1 MIDLFFVL
9 QVNKWFEILQ
19 AIAAHPSPAIQ
30 RRAAFLLCN
39 IITHEERGLAE
50 HLSKSNM
57 LEVLMALTQQPDIK
71 ESDALPP
78 ETIVLS
84 HVRADWSTRS
94 SIS

>member
-1 MIDLFFVL
+1 MIYRFFVI

-19 AIAAHPSPAIQ
+19 AIASHPSPAIQ
-30 RRAAFLLCN
+30 HRAAFLLRN
-39 IITHEERGLAE
+39 IITHGERGLAE

-57 LEVLMALTQQPDIK
+57 LEVLMALTKLPDIK

-84 HVRADWSTRS
+84 QVRMYWSTRS